1 MPENKEKSVGT
12 GVKKSTIQRAIH
24 IAKFSAKQ
32 GWSDEEFWE
41 AIELLQ
47 FHQEDELQTTGEKL
61 KGIPVTYDNVND
73 YPAVLNVDHVAQI
86 LDVSN
91 STVYEIMRHKG
102 FPLIKIGNRK
112 RVLREEFFN
121 WLKGI
126 SAS

>member
-12 GVKKSTIQRAIH
+12 GVKKSTIQRALR
-24 IAKFSAKQ
+24 IAKWAAKQ

-47 FHQEDELQTTGEKL
+47 SHQEDGQQTTEEKI
-61 KGIPVTYDNVND
+61 KGLSVTYEKVND
-73 YPAVLNVDHVAQI
+73 YPIILNVDHVAQI
-86 LDVSN
+86 LAVSN

-102 FPLIKIGNRK
+102 FPLINIGNRK

>member
-1 MPENKEKSVGT
+1 MPENKEKSVEP
-12 GVKKSTIQRAIH
+12 GVKKSTIQRALR
-24 IAKFSAKQ
+24 IAKWSAKQ

-47 FHQEDELQTTGEKL
+47 SHQEDGQQTTEEKI
-61 KGIPVTYDNVND
+61 KGLPVTYENVND
-73 YPAVLNVDHVAQI
+73 YPIVLNVDHVAQI
-86 LDVSN
+86 LAVSN

-102 FPLIKIGNRK
+102 FPLINIGNRK

-126 SAS
+126 STS

>member
-1 MPENKEKSVGT
+1 MSGNKEKSVGT
-12 GVKKSTIQRAIH
+12 SVNKSTVQRAIC

-47 FHQEDELQTTGEKL
+47 SHQEDELQTTGEKL
-61 KGIPVTYDNVND
+61 KGIPVTYDNMND
-73 YPAVLNVDHVAQI
+73 YPAVLNVDYVAKK

>member
-12 GVKKSTIQRAIH
+12 GVKKSTIQQALR
-24 IAKFSAKQ
+24 IAKWSAKQ

-47 FHQEDELQTTGEKL
+47 SHQEDGQLTTEEKI
-61 KGIPVTYDNVND
+61 KGLPVTYEKVND
-73 YPAVLNVDHVAQI
+73 YPIILNVDHVAQI
-86 LDVSN
+86 LAVSN

-102 FPLIKIGNRK
+102 FPLINIGNRK

-126 SAS
+126 SES